1 MPGASDWYAR
11 HLGNGHPPAPQLPPP
26 PPPGY
31 ALVPQAPPAPPPLP
45 QGYQPPPGYV
55 LVPAQQQYPQPPS
68 AYVQPFQQTYGQP
81 GYPQQFQQPQQQMPW
96 EQFNG
101 RRDPWA
107 PPPPGVDTSTIP
119 KGYVTPEN
127 FLDMAKFWR
136 GGRGN
141 KEAQHCPRCDGVMY
155 RRFQG
160 QKEAAPMCTECGW
173 NGLFDQGEWGHAEA
187 S

>member
-55 LVPAQQQYPQPPS
+55 LVPAQPQYQQPGYPQ
-68 AYVQPFQQTYGQP
+68 AYVQPQYPQQ

-96 EQFNG
+96 DQFAG
-101 RRDPWA
+101 KRDPWA

-119 KGYVTPEN
+119 KGYVNPEN
-127 FLDMAKFWR
+127 FLEMAKFWR
-136 GGRGN
+136 GGKGN

>member
-1 MPGASDWYAR
+1 MAGNSDWYAR

-26 PPPGY
+26 APPGY

-55 LVPAQQQYPQPPS
+55 LVPQQQTTYTTAYVQPQQFQQYPQP
-68 AYVQPFQQTYGQP
+68 
-81 GYPQQFQQPQQQMPW
+81 QQMPW
-96 EQFNG
+96 EQYNG

-107 PPPPGVDTSTIP
+107 PPPPGVDTSKIP
-119 KGYVTPEN
+119 KGYVNPEN
-127 FLDMAKFWR
+127 FLEMAAYWR
-136 GGRGN
+136 GGKGN